1 MNNDDTIKECIDS
14 IEAILH
20 RRCSDLRLYLFT
32 NDDYDSDTIEK
43 YANDIK
49 ISAELLISFSNKLKL
64 K

>member
-1 MNNDDTIKECIDS
+1 MDNDAIKECIDS

-20 RRCSDLRLYLFT
+20 RRCSELRLYLFT
-32 NDDYDSDTIEK
+32 NDNYDSCTIEK

-49 ISAELLISFSNKLKL
+49 MSAELMISFSNKLKL